1 MRQEEVILKIIDL
14 RSDTVTKPT
23 AAMRQAMSLAEV
35 GDDVYGEDVTVNRLE
50 AVAAEIVGKEAALF
64 VPTGS
69 MGNQL
74 AIMTHCGRGEEV
86 ICDANAHI
94 FHYEMAAAGLLSGVQ
109 LYPLANLH
117 SDAGIGSL
125 SEYIR
130 EPLSYLPRTR
140 LICLENTL
148 NRAGGTVINLAQMAS
163 VYRLARE
170 YGLKVHLDGAR
181 IFNAA
186 YALQCEAKELTRYC
200 DSVMFC
206 LSKGLGAPV
215 GSILAGSVD
224 FITQARR
231 CRKLLGG
238 GMRQVGVLAAAGLV
252 ALADT
257 SHLLVDHEKA
267 RRLAIMLAQ
276 LPGVKVDPAA
286 VETNILLMELE
297 KMPLGQFLEE
307 SQSRGLL
314 AGPMGRQMV
323 RFVTHCDVS
332 MEDVEQAGKLIGE
345 LLL

>member
-1 MRQEEVILKIIDL
+1 MIDL

>member
-1 MRQEEVILKIIDL
+1 MKIIDL

>member
-1 MRQEEVILKIIDL
+1 LKIIDL

>member
-1 MRQEEVILKIIDL
+1 
-14 RSDTVTKPT
+14 
-23 AAMRQAMSLAEV
+23 MSLAEV

>member
-1 MRQEEVILKIIDL
+1 MKIIDL

-23 AAMRQAMSLAEV
+23 PAMRQAMLVAEV

-74 AIMTHCGRGEEV
+74 AIMVHCCRGEEV

-117 SDAGIGSL
+117 SDTGIGSL
-125 SEYIR
+125 SEHIR

-148 NRAGGTVINLAQMAS
+148 NRAGGTVMQPAQMAA

-186 YALQCEAKELTRYC
+186 YALQCEAKELTQYC

-215 GSILAGSVD
+215 GSILAGSAD
-224 FITQARR
+224 FISQARR
-231 CRKLLGG
+231 YRKLLGG
-238 GMRQVGVLAAAGLV
+238 AMRQVGILAAAGLI
-252 ALADT
+252 ALDDT
-257 SHLLVDHEKA
+257 SHLLADHEKA
-267 RRLAIMLAQ
+267 KRLAAILAQ
-276 LPGVKVDPAA
+276 LPGVKVNPAA
-286 VETNILLMELE
+286 VETNMLLAELE
-297 KMPLGQFLEE
+297 QMPLDLFLAKM
-307 SQSRGLL
+307 QCRGVL

-332 MEDVEQAGKLIGE
+332 MEDVENAGELIGKL
-345 LLL
+345 LR

>member
-1 MRQEEVILKIIDL
+1 MA
-14 RSDTVTKPT
+14 T
-23 AAMRQAMSLAEV
+23 AEV

-117 SDAGIGSL
+117 SDKGISTL
-125 SEYIR
+125 SEHIR
-130 EPLSYLPRTR
+130 EPLSYLPKTR

-148 NRAGGTVINLAQMAS
+148 NRAGGTVVDLAQMAA
-163 VYRLARE
+163 VYRLAE
-170 YGLKVHLDGAR
+170 KFELKAHLDGAR

-186 YALQCEAKELTRYC
+186 YALQCEVRELTQYC

-215 GSILAGSVD
+215 GSVLAGSAE
-224 FITQARR
+224 FIIQARR
-231 CRKLLGG
+231 YRKLLGG
-238 GMRQVGVLAAAGLV
+238 GMRQAGVLAAAGLV

-267 RRLAIMLAQ
+267 RRLASILAQ
-276 LPGVKVDPAA
+276 LPGVKVNPAA
-286 VETNILLMELE
+286 VETNILLMELTE
-297 KMPLGQFLEE
+297 MPLELFLAELKLK
-307 SQSRGLL
+307 GVL
-314 AGPMGRQMV
+314 AGPMGPQTV
-323 RFVTHCDVS
+323 RFVTHGDVS
-332 MEDVEQAGKLIGE
+332 MEDVEEAGEMIGE
-345 LLL
+345 LLASH

>member
-1 MRQEEVILKIIDL
+1 MLKIIDL

>member
-1 MRQEEVILKIIDL
+1 ML
-14 RSDTVTKPT
+14 
-23 AAMRQAMSLAEV
+23 AAEV

-50 AVAAEIVGKEAALF
+50 AVAAEIVGKDAALF

>member
-1 MRQEEVILKIIDL
+1 MLKIIDL

-231 CRKLLGG
+231 YRKLLGG

>member
-1 MRQEEVILKIIDL
+1 LKIIDL

-231 CRKLLGG
+231 YRKLLGG

>member
-1 MRQEEVILKIIDL
+1 VRQEEVILKIIDL

>member
-1 MRQEEVILKIIDL
+1 MLV
-14 RSDTVTKPT
+14 
-23 AAMRQAMSLAEV
+23 AEV

-74 AIMTHCGRGEEV
+74 AIMVHCCRGEEV

-117 SDAGIGSL
+117 SDTGIGSL
-125 SEYIR
+125 SEHIR

-148 NRAGGTVINLAQMAS
+148 NRAGGTVMQPAQMAA

-186 YALQCEAKELTRYC
+186 YALQCEAKELTQYC

-286 VETNILLMELE
+286 VETNMLLAELE
-297 KMPLGQFLEE
+297 QMPLDLFLAKM
-307 SQSRGLL
+307 QCRGVL

-332 MEDVEQAGKLIGE
+332 MEDVENAGELIGKL
-345 LLL
+345 LR

>member
-1 MRQEEVILKIIDL
+1 MLV
-14 RSDTVTKPT
+14 
-23 AAMRQAMSLAEV
+23 AEV

-74 AIMTHCGRGEEV
+74 AIMAQCSRGEEV

-109 LYPLANLH
+109 LYPLENLH
-117 SDAGIGSL
+117 SDTGISSL
-125 SEYIR
+125 SEHIR
-130 EPLSYLPRTR
+130 EPLSYLPKTR

-148 NRAGGTVINLAQMAS
+148 NRAGGTVMQPAQMAA
-163 VYRLARE
+163 VYRIARE

-186 YALQCEAKELTRYC
+186 YALQCEAKELTQYC

-215 GSILAGSVD
+215 GSILAGSAEFVV
-224 FITQARR
+224 QARR
-231 CRKLLGG
+231 YRKLLGG
-238 GMRQVGVLAAAGLV
+238 GMRQVGILAAAGLV

-257 SHLLVDHEKA
+257 AHLLADHEKA
-267 RRLAIMLAQ
+267 RRLAAMLAQ
-276 LPGVKVDPAA
+276 FPGVKVNPAA
-286 VETNILLMELE
+286 VETNILLVGLE
-297 KMPLGQFLEE
+297 QMPLDRFLEQ
-307 SQSRGLL
+307 SQSRGVL

-323 RFVTHCDVS
+323 RFVTHRDVS
-332 MEDVEQAGKLIGE
+332 MEDVEKAGELFGKL
-345 LLL
+345 LR

>member
-1 MRQEEVILKIIDL
+1 MKIIDL

-23 AAMRQAMSLAEV
+23 PAMRQAMLAAEV

-50 AVAAEIVGKEAALF
+50 AVAAEIVGKDAALF